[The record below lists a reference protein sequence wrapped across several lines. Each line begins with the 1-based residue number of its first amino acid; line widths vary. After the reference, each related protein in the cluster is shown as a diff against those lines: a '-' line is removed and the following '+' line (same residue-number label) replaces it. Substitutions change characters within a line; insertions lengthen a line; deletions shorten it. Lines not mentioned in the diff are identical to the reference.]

1 MFTFQ
6 PMTTSFRLRFLILI
20 SFIAFISL
28 GLPDGLLGIAWPFIS
43 EKLDI
48 PLDNLG
54 VLLMF
59 FVAGYLSS
67 SLTNS
72 KIMSKISLGW
82 LLALS
87 CFFTGVSLFGFAVSN
102 QWIFLILSSYFLG
115 SGGGAI
121 DTSLNIFGSAKFSP
135 SVVNWLHAFYGIG
148 ATSGPLIL
156 TWLFTMG
163 HTWQS
168 GYFFVGSI
176 QISLGIL
183 FLLTS
188 KMWAVKE
195 DKTEVKQENISYRL
209 TLQKPMVWLS
219 ILIFFVYTGL
229 EVSVGQ
235 WLFTLITQSRSI
247 LESSAGLW
255 VSTFWGSLTLGRIL
269 FGFILKRIST
279 VKVLY
284 FGMVGIIFGATAFL
298 IDLSNLMSFTGVF
311 LIGFSCAPVFPSMI
325 ALVPKLFG
333 EKFAANIIGFQI
345 SAAMIGGALL
355 PAVSGFLTDPFGWE
369 VLPISFLV
377 QAILLAFC
385 YFFLI
390 KNLKIKPENF

>member
-1 MFTFQ
+1 MFTFHLMN
-6 PMTTSFRLRFLILI
+6 PSLRLKILILI

-43 EKLDI
+43 DRLNI

-72 KIMSKISLGW
+72 KIMSVITLGW

-87 CFFTGVSLFGFAVSN
+87 CFLTGTSLFAFTVSN
-102 QWIFLILSSYFLG
+102 QWVFLILSAYFLG
-115 SGGGAI
+115 AGGGAI
-121 DTSLNIFGSAKFSP
+121 DTSLNIFASANFSP
-135 SVVNWLHAFYGIG
+135 SVVNWMHAFYGIG

-156 TWLFTMG
+156 TWFFTMG
-163 HTWQS
+163 LTWKS
-168 GYFFVGSI
+168 GYILVGSI
-176 QISLGIL
+176 QITLGIL

-188 KMWAVKE
+188 KMWAIKGEVKE
-195 DKTEVKQENISYRL
+195 IQQKVSYRL
-209 TLQKPMVWLS
+209 TLKNPMVWLS
-219 ILIFFVYTGL
+219 ILIFFIYTGL

-235 WLFTLITQSRSI
+235 WLFTVLTKSRDVSV
-247 LESSAGLW
+247 ESGGLW
-255 VSTFWGSLTLGRIL
+255 VSTFWGSLTAGRVL
-269 FGFILKRIST
+269 FGFILKKAST

-284 FGMVGIIFGATAFL
+284 LAVIGIILG
-298 IDLSNLMSFTGVF
+298 SFTFIIDFSDIISFMGIV

-325 ALVPKLFG
+325 ALVPDLFG

-345 SAAMIGGALL
+345 SAAMAGGAIL
-355 PAVSGFLTDPFGWE
+355 PAASGFLTDFYGWE
-369 VLPISFLV
+369 VIPLSFLI
-377 QAILLAFC
+377 QSLLLAFA
-385 YFFLI
+385 YFILI
-390 KNLKIKPENF
+390 KNLKKK

>member
-1 MFTFQ
+1 MFTFHLMN
-6 PMTTSFRLRFLILI
+6 PSLRLKILILI

-43 EKLDI
+43 DRLNI

-72 KIMSKISLGW
+72 KIMSVITLGW

-87 CFFTGVSLFGFAVSN
+87 CFLTGTSLFAFTVSN
-102 QWIFLILSSYFLG
+102 QWVFLILSAYFLG
-115 SGGGAI
+115 AGGGAI
-121 DTSLNIFGSAKFSP
+121 DTSLNIFASANFSP
-135 SVVNWLHAFYGIG
+135 SVVNWMHAFYGIG

-156 TWLFTMG
+156 TWFFTMG
-163 HTWQS
+163 LTWKS
-168 GYFFVGSI
+168 GYILVGSI

-188 KMWAVKE
+188 KMWAIKGEVKE
-195 DKTEVKQENISYRL
+195 IQQKVSYRL
-209 TLQKPMVWLS
+209 TLKNPMVWLS
-219 ILIFFVYTGL
+219 ILIFFIYTGL

-235 WLFTLITQSRSI
+235 WLFTVLTKSRDVSV
-247 LESSAGLW
+247 ESGGLW
-255 VSTFWGSLTLGRIL
+255 VSTFWGSLTAGRIL
-269 FGFILKRIST
+269 FGFILKKVST

-284 FGMVGIIFGATAFL
+284 LAVIGIILG
-298 IDLSNLMSFTGVF
+298 SFTFIIDFSDIISFMGIV

-325 ALVPKLFG
+325 ALVPDLFG

-345 SAAMIGGALL
+345 SAAMAGGAIL
-355 PAVSGFLTDPFGWE
+355 PAASGFLTDFYGWE
-369 VLPISFLV
+369 VIPLSFLI
-377 QAILLAFC
+377 QSLLLAFA
-385 YFFLI
+385 YFILI
-390 KNLKIKPENF
+390 KNLKKK

>member
-1 MFTFQ
+1 MDK
-6 PMTTSFRLRFLILI
+6 SLRLRFLILI

-43 EKLDI
+43 NKLGI

-82 LLALS
+82 LLAFS
-87 CFFTGVSLFGFAVSN
+87 CFLTGTSLFGFAVSDY
-102 QWIFLILSSYFLG
+102 WIFLIFSVYFLG
-115 SGGGAI
+115 AGGGAI
-121 DTSLNIFGSAKFSP
+121 DTLLNIFASAKFSP

-156 TWLFTMG
+156 TWFFTMG
-163 HTWQS
+163 HTWKS

-195 DKTEVKQENISYRL
+195 DNKESKQEKISYRL
-209 TLQKPMVWLS
+209 TLQKPLVWLS
-219 ILIFFVYTGL
+219 IVIFFIYTGL

-235 WLFTLITQSRSI
+235 WLFTILTKSRTI
-247 LESSAGLW
+247 PEESAGLW
-255 VSTFWGSLTLGRIL
+255 VSTFWGSLTIGRIL
-269 FGFILKRIST
+269 FGFLLQRNNAIQ
-279 VKVLY
+279 VLY
-284 FGMVGIIFGATAFL
+284 IAMAGIILGAGAFMT
-298 IDLSNLMSFTGVF
+298 DLSTLMSFTGIF
-311 LIGFSCAPVFPSMI
+311 LIGFSCAPIFPSMI
-325 ALVPKLFG
+325 ALVPNLFG
-333 EKFAANIIGFQI
+333 EKFAANIIGFQV
-345 SAAMIGGALL
+345 SAAMIGGAIL
-355 PAVSGFLTDPFGWE
+355 PAVSGFLTDTFGLE
-369 VLPISFLV
+369 IIPVSFLI
-377 QAILLAFC
+377 QAIFLALS
-385 YFFLI
+385 YVFLI
-390 KNLKIKPENF
+390 KNLKIKY

>member
-48 PLDNLG
+48 LLDNLG

-121 DTSLNIFGSAKFSP
+121 DTSLNIFASAKFSP

-235 WLFTLITQSRSI
+235 W
-247 LESSAGLW
+247 
-255 VSTFWGSLTLGRIL
+255 
-269 FGFILKRIST
+269 
-279 VKVLY
+279 
-284 FGMVGIIFGATAFL
+284 
-298 IDLSNLMSFTGVF
+298 
-311 LIGFSCAPVFPSMI
+311 
-325 ALVPKLFG
+325 
-333 EKFAANIIGFQI
+333 
-345 SAAMIGGALL
+345 
-355 PAVSGFLTDPFGWE
+355 
-369 VLPISFLV
+369 
-377 QAILLAFC
+377 
-385 YFFLI
+385 
-390 KNLKIKPENF
+390 

>member
-1 MFTFQ
+1 MN
-6 PMTTSFRLRFLILI
+6 PSLRLKILILI

-43 EKLDI
+43 DRLNI

-72 KIMSKISLGW
+72 KIMSVITLGW

-87 CFFTGVSLFGFAVSN
+87 CFLTGTSLFAFTVSN
-102 QWIFLILSSYFLG
+102 QWVFLILSAYFLG
-115 SGGGAI
+115 AGGGAI
-121 DTSLNIFGSAKFSP
+121 DTSLNIFASANFSP
-135 SVVNWLHAFYGIG
+135 SVVNWMHAFYGIG

-156 TWLFTMG
+156 TWFFTMG
-163 HTWQS
+163 LTWKS
-168 GYFFVGSI
+168 GYILVGSI

-188 KMWAVKE
+188 KMWAIKGEVKE
-195 DKTEVKQENISYRL
+195 IQQKVSYRL
-209 TLQKPMVWLS
+209 TLKNPMVWLS
-219 ILIFFVYTGL
+219 ILIFFIYTGL

-235 WLFTLITQSRSI
+235 WLFTVLTKSRYVTV
-247 LESSAGLW
+247 ESGGLW
-255 VSTFWGSLTLGRIL
+255 VSTFWGSLTAGRVL
-269 FGFILKRIST
+269 FGFILKKAST

-284 FGMVGIIFGATAFL
+284 LAVIGIILG
-298 IDLSNLMSFTGVF
+298 SFTFIIDFSDIISFMGIV

-325 ALVPKLFG
+325 ALVPDLFG
-333 EKFAANIIGFQI
+333 EKSAANIIGFQI
-345 SAAMIGGALL
+345 SAAMAGGAIL
-355 PAVSGFLTDPFGWE
+355 PAASGFLTDFYGWE
-369 VLPISFLV
+369 VIPLSFLI
-377 QAILLAFC
+377 QSLLLAFA
-385 YFFLI
+385 YFILI
-390 KNLKIKPENF
+390 KNLKKK

>member
-1 MFTFQ
+1 MFTFHLMN
-6 PMTTSFRLRFLILI
+6 PSLRLKILILI

-43 EKLDI
+43 DRLNI

-72 KIMSKISLGW
+72 KIMSVITLGW

-87 CFFTGVSLFGFAVSN
+87 CFLTGTSLFAFTVSN
-102 QWIFLILSSYFLG
+102 QWVFLILSAYFLG
-115 SGGGAI
+115 AGGGAI
-121 DTSLNIFGSAKFSP
+121 DTSLNIFASANFSP
-135 SVVNWLHAFYGIG
+135 SVVNWMHAFYGIG
-148 ATSGPLIL
+148 ANSGPLIL
-156 TWLFTMG
+156 TWFFTMG
-163 HTWQS
+163 LTWKS
-168 GYFFVGSI
+168 GYILVGSI

-188 KMWAVKE
+188 KMWAIKGEVKE
-195 DKTEVKQENISYRL
+195 IQQKVSYRL
-209 TLQKPMVWLS
+209 TLKNPMVWLS
-219 ILIFFVYTGL
+219 ILIFFIYTGL

-235 WLFTLITQSRSI
+235 WLFTVLTKSRDVSV
-247 LESSAGLW
+247 ESGGLW
-255 VSTFWGSLTLGRIL
+255 VSTFWGSLTAGRVL
-269 FGFILKRIST
+269 FGFILKKAST

-284 FGMVGIIFGATAFL
+284 LAVIGIILGSFIFI
-298 IDLSNLMSFTGVF
+298 IDFSDIISFMGIV

-325 ALVPKLFG
+325 ALVPDLFG

-345 SAAMIGGALL
+345 SAAMIGGAIL
-355 PAVSGFLTDPFGWE
+355 PAASGFLTDFYGWE
-369 VLPISFLV
+369 VIPLSFLL
-377 QAILLAFC
+377 QSLLLAFA
-385 YFFLI
+385 YFILI
-390 KNLKIKPENF
+390 KNLKKK